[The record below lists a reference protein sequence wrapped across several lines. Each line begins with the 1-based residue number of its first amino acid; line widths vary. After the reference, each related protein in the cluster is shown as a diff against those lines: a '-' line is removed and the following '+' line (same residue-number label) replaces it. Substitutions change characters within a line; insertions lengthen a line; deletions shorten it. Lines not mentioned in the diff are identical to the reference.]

1 MSAPKRNLPHDKAW
15 RILNECTW
23 GTLSL
28 ILPDGMP
35 YATPVNAVLDD
46 DDHSLWFHCRRG
58 GTRAGALAQNP
69 NVCYTAVAHVQMPEE
84 KYTTWYESAMVHGTA
99 EFVTDEALV
108 RERLAWMSRKLAPEW
123 EMKRLDEVI
132 DTYIHAVQF
141 VKITPQSWSAKRNR
155 DK

>member
-1 MSAPKRNLPHDKAW
+1 
-15 RILNECTW
+15 
-23 GTLSL
+23 
-28 ILPDGMP
+28 
-35 YATPVNAVLDD
+35 
-46 DDHSLWFHCRRG
+46 
-58 GTRAGALAQNP
+58 
-69 NVCYTAVAHVQMPEE
+69 
-84 KYTTWYESAMVHGTA
+84 MVHGTA

-141 VKITPQSWSAKRNR
+141 VKITPQSWSAKQNR